1 MANEKNL
8 KGFTSNQS
16 REEAVKNGQKGG
28 IRSGEVRRER
38 KAMREQMEM
47 LLKLPPI
54 NAQAKQKIKE
64 LGIDEKEIDN
74 QMLLMVAIFNKAMK
88 GDIQA
93 VNVVREL
100 TGERIQ
106 QTEVQIKQPTFI
118 DDLEDD

>member
-100 TGERIQ
+100 IGERIQ
-106 QTEVQIKQPTFI
+106 QAEVQIKQPTFI

>member
-1 MANEKNL
+1 MANKKNL
-8 KGFTSNQS
+8 IPNSERTPSEL
-16 REEAVKNGQKGG
+16 REMCSKGG
-28 IRSGEVRRER
+28 KKSGQVRRER

-74 QMLLMVAIFNKAMK
+74 QMLLMVTIFNKAMK

-100 TGERIQ
+100 IGERIQ
-106 QTEVQIKQPTFI
+106 QAEVQIKQPTFI

>member
-1 MANEKNL
+1 MANEENL
-8 KGFTSNQS
+8 IPFNKRTPRERKEIAIKGANATN
-16 REEAVKNGQKGG
+16 EQK
-28 IRSGEVRRER
+28 RQR

-100 TGERIQ
+100 IGERIQ
-106 QTEVQIKQPTFI
+106 QAEVQIKQPTFI

>member
-1 MANEKNL
+1 MANKKNL
-8 KGFTSNQS
+8 IPNSERTPSEL
-16 REEAVKNGQKGG
+16 REMCSKGG
-28 IRSGEVRRER
+28 KKSGEVRRER

-74 QMLLMVAIFNKAMK
+74 QMLLMVTIFNKAVK

-100 TGERIQ
+100 IGERIQ
-106 QTEVQIKQPTFI
+106 QAEVQIKQPTFI

>member
-1 MANEKNL
+1 MANKKNL
-8 KGFTSNQS
+8 IPNSERTPSEL
-16 REEAVKNGQKGG
+16 REMCSKGG
-28 IRSGEVRRER
+28 KKSGEVRRER

-54 NAQAKQKIKE
+54 NVQAKQKIKE

-74 QMLLMVAIFNKAMK
+74 QMLLMVTIFNKAMK

-100 TGERIQ
+100 IGERIQ
-106 QTEVQIKQPTFI
+106 QAEVQIKQPTFI

>member
-1 MANEKNL
+1 MANKKNL
-8 KGFTSNQS
+8 IPNSERTPSEL
-16 REEAVKNGQKGG
+16 REMCSKGG
-28 IRSGEVRRER
+28 KKSGEVRRER

-100 TGERIQ
+100 IGERIQ
-106 QTEVQIKQPTFI
+106 QAEVQIKQPTFI

>member
-1 MANEKNL
+1 MANKNNL
-8 KGFTSNQS
+8 IPNSERS
-16 REEAVKNGQKGG
+16 PSELREMCSKGG
-28 IRSGEVRRER
+28 KKSGEVRRER
-38 KAMREQMEM
+38 KVMREQMEM

-74 QMLLMVAIFNKAMK
+74 QMLLMVTIFNKAIK

-100 TGERIQ
+100 IGERIQ
-106 QTEVQIKQPTFI
+106 QAEVQIKQPTFI

>member
-1 MANEKNL
+1 MANKKNL
-8 KGFTSNQS
+8 IPNSERTPSEL
-16 REEAVKNGQKGG
+16 REMCSKGG
-28 IRSGEVRRER
+28 KKSGEVRRER

-54 NAQAKQKIKE
+54 NVQAKQKIKE

-100 TGERIQ
+100 IGERIQ
-106 QTEVQIKQPTFI
+106 QAEVQIKQPTFI

>member
-1 MANEKNL
+1 MANEENL
-8 KGFTSNQS
+8 IPFNKRTP
-16 REEAVKNGQKGG
+16 RE
-28 IRSGEVRRER
+28 RREISIKGANATNEQKRQR

-74 QMLLMVAIFNKAMK
+74 QMLLMVTIFNKAMK

-106 QTEVQIKQPTFI
+106 QAEVQIKQPTFI

>member
-1 MANEKNL
+1 MANEENL
-8 KGFTSNQS
+8 IPFNKRTP
-16 REEAVKNGQKGG
+16 RE
-28 IRSGEVRRER
+28 RREISIKGANATNEQKRQR

-100 TGERIQ
+100 IGERIQ
-106 QTEVQIKQPTFI
+106 QAEVQIKQPTFI

>member
-1 MANEKNL
+1 MANEENL
-8 KGFTSNQS
+8 IPFNKRTP
-16 REEAVKNGQKGG
+16 RE
-28 IRSGEVRRER
+28 RREISIKGANATNEQKRQR

-74 QMLLMVAIFNKAMK
+74 QMLLMVTIFNKAMK

-100 TGERIQ
+100 IGERIQ
-106 QTEVQIKQPTFI
+106 QAEVQIKQPTFI

>member
-1 MANEKNL
+1 MANEENL
-8 KGFTSNQS
+8 IPLNKRTQRERKEISTKGANATN
-16 REEAVKNGQKGG
+16 EQK
-28 IRSGEVRRER
+28 RQR

-74 QMLLMVAIFNKAMK
+74 QMLLMVTIFNKAMK

-106 QTEVQIKQPTFI
+106 QAEVQIKQPTFI

>member
-8 KGFTSNQS
+8 QPIRSENEARKKG
-16 REEAVKNGQKGG
+16 KNGG
-28 IRSGEVRRER
+28 IKSGKVRRER
-38 KAMREQMEM
+38 KAMKEQMEM

-74 QMLLMVAIFNKAMK
+74 QMLLMVTIFNKAMK

-106 QTEVQIKQPTFI
+106 QAEVQIKQPTFI